1 MKKVLFV
8 LFAFTLSLSKGFSK
22 DEVDYSLLKGVSTY
36 NYTFDFSSFKIND
49 IAAKDYIDM
58 KLNIPFE
65 KFTSS
70 FQNIFLSS
78 ANENMQNL
86 SISNETPSDVELKFL
101 PTTAD
106 NDGEHTIMCKM
117 VYKPT
122 DLLILSFEINT
133 NGGDDDKFQEELM
146 NGLHKSGKKLAKQLG
161 KIYLITEKTAKKK

>member
-1 MKKVLFV
+1 MKKLIFV
-8 LFAFTLSLSKGFSK
+8 LFALTLFLSKGFSK
-22 DEVDYSLLKGVSTY
+22 EEDDYSLLKGVSTY

-58 KLNIPFE
+58 ILNIPFE
-65 KFTSS
+65 RFTSS
-70 FQNIFLSS
+70 FQNILLSS

-86 SISNETPSDVELKFL
+86 SISNESPSDVELKFY

-106 NDGEHTIMCKM
+106 NDGEHTILCKI

-133 NGGDDDKFQEELM
+133 NGDDDDKFQEELM
-146 NGLHKSGKKLAKQLG
+146 KGLQKSGKKLAKQLV
-161 KIYLITEKTAKKK
+161 KIKKNSEKAPKL

>member
-106 NDGEHTIMCKM
+106 KM

-146 NGLHKSGKKLAKQLG
+146 NGLHKSGKKLAKQLE